1 MCVIANRKIEER
13 PTYVYTY
20 VYKTIYIIIFRRW
33 PGGPQTMTP
42 DILTGWLFQIINVK
56 EFCAERFFFS
66 LADASVAFSFTRAES
81 FFFTFSTVVVVVVV
95 DVVFVF
101 VVPKRIFLF
110 FRPKTPRVLREDAI
124 FTLTVRFGWCI
135 SWYIHIYLRNTHR
148 TRLLPD
154 SNNTGRRSDA
164 PLCVVIYTCIYCVYY
179 IPHNIPFM
187 YPSAPSSHHRDG
199 DGNATD
205 DRPSIGE

>member
-1 MCVIANRKIEER
+1 VLSA
-13 PTYVYTY
+13 
-20 VYKTIYIIIFRRW
+20 
-33 PGGPQTMTP
+33 
-42 DILTGWLFQIINVK
+42 
-56 EFCAERFFFS
+56 FFFS
-66 LADASVAFSFTRAES
+66 RGRLCRVLIYARRV
-81 FFFTFSTVVVVVVV
+81 FFFTFSIVVVV
-95 DVVFVF
+95 DFVFVF

-135 SWYIHIYLRNTHR
+135 SWYIYTYVIYIYIYIYLRYTHR

-164 PLCVVIYTCIYCVYY
+164 PLCVVIYTCILYCVYY